1 MDILVKGRPKS
12 SSFPFLLSSHDID
25 CSISVNIYRVFVFI
39 ILKSIRKDLHL
50 HLRVHVCIIKKVAN
64 FSGHGEIFYFRDV
77 TGIQLVI
84 NMIFFILTAKQC
96 NKVKEEL
103 KKVTT
108 DQSDPRNKQFLANKS
123 KWVRN
128 EIRTSIIYF
137 TNKF

>member
-12 SSFPFLLSSHDID
+12 SSFLFLLSSHDID

-39 ILKSIRKDLHL
+39 ILKSIRKDLLL
-50 HLRVHVCIIKKVAN
+50 HLRVRVYIIKKVAN